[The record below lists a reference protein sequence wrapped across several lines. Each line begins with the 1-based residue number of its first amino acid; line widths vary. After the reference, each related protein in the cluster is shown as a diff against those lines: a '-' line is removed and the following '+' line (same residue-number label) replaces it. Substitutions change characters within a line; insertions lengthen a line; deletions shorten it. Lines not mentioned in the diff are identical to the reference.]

1 MNKAVC
7 VLIFGAG
14 FLFAGC
20 GQSALLEMRRE
31 NTEAETRIAT
41 KQQELNVQEDQ
52 RAALLREQKNLLAE
66 LDTRQMT
73 LSELNAKVDN
83 LRKDNA
89 VIKADTEA
97 QQKQKERLDS
107 RIKTMQDDI
116 KKYQKEIKVL
126 ETNDR
131 LSADEKRKR
140 KEELNKQINA
150 HFKLLLSS

>member
-7 VLIFGAG
+7 GLIFGAG

-41 KQQELNVQEDQ
+41 KQQELITEEDQ

-66 LDTRQMT
+66 LDTKQMT
-73 LSELNAKVDN
+73 LSELNAKLDT

-89 VIKADTEA
+89 RINADTAA
-97 QQKQKERLDS
+97 QQKQKQSLELQLR
-107 RIKTMQDDI
+107 
-116 KKYQKEIKVL
+116 KYQTEINGL
-126 ETNDR
+126 QNNDR
-131 LSADEKRKR
+131 LSDNEKKKR
-140 KEELNKQINA
+140 IEELRKHIKA
-150 HFKLLLSS
+150 HFELLLKS

>member
-14 FLFAGC
+14 FLFVGC

-73 LSELNAKVDN
+73 LSELNAKLDN